1 MKSTLIVRM
10 GLALVLNTGNLLTL
24 IYLTF
29 DAVGVNFTPL
39 LLRCDGRIHCK
50 DASDEDMCDKI
61 VVPDSYLN
69 EVPVPPLT
77 NEPLAKILLEV
88 EIISVQELIEV
99 DAIMTLQYKLSFKW
113 MDSRITFQ
121 NLKSFDFLN
130 TVGTYDAQKI
140 WHPNVVFF
148 NTRDMEQTKV

>member
-1 MKSTLIVRM
+1 
-10 GLALVLNTGNLLTL
+10 
-24 IYLTF
+24 
-29 DAVGVNFTPL
+29 
-39 LLRCDGRIHCK
+39 
-50 DASDEDMCDKI
+50 MCDKI

-113 MDSRITFQ
+113 MDSRISFQ
-121 NLKSFDFLN
+121 NLKSYDFLN
-130 TVGTYDAQKI
+130 TVSSNDAGKI
-140 WHPNVVFF
+140 WHPNVILF
-148 NTRDMEQTKV
+148 NTREMEQTKV

>member
-1 MKSTLIVRM
+1 MSGHIQLW
-10 GLALVLNTGNLLTL
+10 
-24 IYLTF
+24 
-29 DAVGVNFTPL
+29 NF
-39 LLRCDGRIHCK
+39 RCDGRIHCK

-130 TVGTYDAQKI
+130 TVATYDAQKI

-148 NTRDMEQTKV
+148 NLHVQSFQSLPCTASCLALVTSF

>member
-1 MKSTLIVRM
+1 MISILIVRM
-10 GLALVLNTGNLLTL
+10 GLALVLNRGNLLTL
-24 IYLTF
+24 IHLTF
-29 DAVGVNFTPL
+29 DAVGVHFIL
-39 LLRCDGRIHCK
+39 LFRCDGRIHCK

-113 MDSRITFQ
+113 KDSRISFW
-121 NLKSFDFLN
+121 NLRHRNKKKS
-130 TVGTYDAQKI
+130 
-140 WHPNVVFF
+140 
-148 NTRDMEQTKV
+148 